1 MKKTMM
7 MTVGLFGLV
16 LANASAAQVDVHAYR
31 LPRVANTVEQCQQVE
46 SWVVERF
53 ARLADAKVINHGCER
68 NSYRTFDLVIE
79 YSKSVQA
86 NLVTTFDEHSY
97 VNALYETADQCVAQ
111 RDAEMA
117 TFQAATGLE
126 PLLAYCLYDRRDPE
140 VDNGWTMR
148 IDGFG
153 KPKLSPQHMA
163 RDFYNGINGN
173 VEALEATL
181 KSTLEAYGAQNVK
194 TRVRATTNRSIVHAM
209 YYSAKRLPIIQYSE
223 AQFKTLQSC
232 ESYRNEMRDVFAA
245 ASGQSAIFFCGGSSY
260 TTTVYMYT
268 AGIVMEPL
276 ATDLTSVK
284 YNSFEEC
291 EAKRAET
298 EASWRDGLEKNI
310 VGSVCSAEEVVTYDY
325 VRMRMFWLD

>member
-1 MKKTMM
+1 MKKIMM

-16 LANASAAQVDVHAYR
+16 SAAAFAQVDVHSYR
-31 LPRVANTVEQCQQVE
+31 LPRVATTVEQCQQVE

-117 TFQAATGLE
+117 TFQASTGLE
-126 PLLAYCLYDRRDPE
+126 PLLAYCLSDRRDPE
-140 VDNGWTMR
+140 IDNGWTLR

-173 VEALEATL
+173 VDALEATL
-181 KSTLEAYGAQNVK
+181 RSTLEAYGAQNVK

-209 YYSAKRLPIIQYSE
+209 YYAAKRLPIIQYSE
-223 AQFKTLQSC
+223 AQFKTVQSC
-232 ESYRNEMRDVFAA
+232 ESYRDEMRDVFAA

-268 AGIVMEPL
+268 AGIVMQPL

-284 YNSFEEC
+284 YGSLEEC
-291 EAKRAET
+291 ESKRAET

-310 VGSVCSAEEVVTYDY
+310 VGSVCSSEGLDTYDSI
-325 VRMRMFWLD
+325 RMRMFWLD

>member
-1 MKKTMM
+1 MKNTMM
-7 MTVGLFGLV
+7 ITVGLFGLV
-16 LANASAAQVDVHAYR
+16 SAAAFAQVDVHSYR

-53 ARLADAKVINHGCER
+53 ARLADAKVVNHGCER

-79 YSKSVQA
+79 YSKSVEA

-97 VNALYETADQCVAQ
+97 VNALYETAD
-111 RDAEMA
+111 AEMA
-117 TFQAATGLE
+117 TFQASTGLE
-126 PLLAYCLYDRRDPE
+126 PLLAYCLSDRRDPE

-153 KPKLSPQHMA
+153 KAKLSPQHMA

-209 YYSAKRLPIIQYSE
+209 YYAAKRLPILQYSE

-232 ESYRNEMRDVFAA
+232 EAYRNEMRDVFTA

-268 AGIVMEPL
+268 AGIVMQPL

-284 YNSFEEC
+284 YGSFEEC
-291 EAKRAET
+291 EAKRDET